1 MLPDPKSTNDRKNW
15 ARSLGLLSV
24 ITADLLGCT
33 GAGVGIGYWLWKKR
47 GMPWWVLLLFTM
59 LGLVVAFYRLY
70 LISQRNEEGMN
81 D

>member
-1 MLPDPKSTNDRKNW
+1 MLPDPKPTDDRKNW
-15 ARSLGLLSV
+15 AKSLGLLAV

-33 GAGVGIGYWLWKKR
+33 GAGVGIGYWLWKKK

-59 LGLVVAFYRLY
+59 LGLVAAFYRLY
-70 LISQRNEEGMN
+70 VISNRDMN